1 MDEKCIHARRGLC
14 KRLSQRRE
22 RERDGKTSI
31 LEMSQESRSS
41 SKTTK
46 EEREKKKRAV
56 AG

>member
-46 EEREKKKRAV
+46 EERERKKRAV